1 MTACGLDFD
10 RSNSA
15 RGVLRGGTPVLSALE
30 GAETLL
36 PSAIFFDLETKD
48 RVLFGQAA
56 IAAAIASRTDGRCAP
71 SKPSSVHL

>member
-1 MTACGLDFD
+1 MAACGLDFGT
-10 RSNSA
+10 SNSA
-15 RGVLRGGTPVLSALE
+15 LGVLRGGTPVLAALE

-56 IAAAIASRTDGRCAP
+56 IAAALTALKSMQA
-71 SKPSSVHL
+71 VA